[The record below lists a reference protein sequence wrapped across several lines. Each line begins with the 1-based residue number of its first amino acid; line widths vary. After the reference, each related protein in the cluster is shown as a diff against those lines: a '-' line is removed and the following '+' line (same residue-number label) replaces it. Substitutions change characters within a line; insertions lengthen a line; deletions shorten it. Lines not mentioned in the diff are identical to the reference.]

1 MDAIMSHRFGN
12 KRHNL
17 LVMSDL
23 VGSSDVRRLRKFAN
37 VYRSSEIDE
46 KTLPDRLRETDALLI
61 SSWPKILTDESLR
74 SMKRLRFIQGIL
86 VGVDHIPFQA
96 LARKVVVC
104 SNAGAYSLE
113 VGEHAFGL
121 LLSAAKKV
129 VDTHNSVARGKTNFK
144 EFRGTAEDVLVL
156 RGKRLGVVGYG
167 GIGAVVAGLG
177 RSFGMNVIALSR
189 SRRGVNGS
197 GRGVEFMRGRGAL
210 ASLLAGSDA
219 VVLALPLTRLTE
231 GMIDARELSVMK
243 KDAVLVNISRGDI
256 VNQTALYEHLR
267 RKSELQVRDG
277 CVVVQRGEGD
287 PCHGL
292 SFLFSAELHRH
303 PTHLG
308 SDGSGLGAA
317 GEDGC
322 REHTE
327 VPQGTS
333 TKERRKKVGV
343 PYRSIV
349 L

>member
-1 MDAIMSHRFGN
+1 MAKSL

-17 LVMSDL
+17 LITSDL
-23 VGSSDVRRLRKFAN
+23 VKGFDLGMLQRFAN
-37 VYRSSEIDE
+37 VYKSSELDE
-46 KTLPDRLRETDALLI
+46 GTLADRLRQIDALLI
-61 SSWPKILTDESLR
+61 LSWPEFLTEEALLST
-74 SMKRLRFIQGIL
+74 KRLRFIQSIL
-86 VGVDHIPFQA
+86 VGVNHIPFGS
-96 LARKVVVC
+96 LGRKVVVC

-121 LLSAAKKV
+121 LLSAAKRV
-129 VDTHNSVARGKTNFK
+129 VDTHNSVARGKTDFK

-267 RKSELQVRDG
+267 RNPSFRYATDVWWYREGRETLATDYPFTSLPNFIGTPHISGPTALASGRPVRMAVENTLRYLRGLRPKNVVRRSEYLTAR
-277 CVVVQRGEGD
+277 
-287 PCHGL
+287 
-292 SFLFSAELHRH
+292 
-303 PTHLG
+303 
-308 SDGSGLGAA
+308 
-317 GEDGC
+317 
-322 REHTE
+322 
-327 VPQGTS
+327 
-333 TKERRKKVGV
+333 
-343 PYRSIV
+343 
-349 L
+349 